1 MTPEEFAARRKALG
15 SQEKVAAALGF
26 GSGVH
31 LSRIENG
38 VRGCRRW
45 HALAIRALEDH
56 PYLLDPNEKP

>member
-1 MTPEEFAARRKALG
+1 MTAREFAARRKSLG

-31 LSRIENG
+31 VSRIENG
-38 VRGCRRW
+38 ARGCRRW

-56 PYLLDPNEKP
+56 PRLMDPDEKP